1 MAKMDIHGTI
11 CFYYTDYVF
20 LLVAYCLVDNYLI
33 GFPFLLGWF
42 KRGIHEFSLSGSSVL
57 C

>member
-1 MAKMDIHGTI
+1 MAKMDIHGII

-20 LLVAYCLVDNYLI
+20 LLIAYCLVDNYLI

>member
-11 CFYYTDYVF
+11 CCYYTDYVF
-20 LLVAYCLVDNYLI
+20 LVVAYYLI

-57 C
+57 R